1 MRFLPIK
8 KKYVG
13 CPSFAQT
20 LLMFHRCSVCTWILT
35 SSFKVLIDEQMTTFL
50 FPLSTYVGH
59 RYVVLDVPLLF
70 ETRRLTQ
77 FLNHTVV
84 VYR

>member
-1 MRFLPIK
+1 MLF
-8 KKYVG
+8 Y
-13 CPSFAQT
+13 SASQY
-20 LLMFHRCSVCTWILT
+20 LLLCVS
-35 SSFKVLIDEQMTTFL
+35 QG
-50 FPLSTYVGH
+50 Y

-84 VYR
+84 VYW

>member
-1 MRFLPIK
+1 MSVNVLKLIHSVSQ
-8 KKYVG
+8 YLLSS
-13 CPSFAQT
+13 PSS
-20 LLMFHRCSVCTWILT
+20 LYLG
-35 SSFKVLIDEQMTTFL
+35 
-50 FPLSTYVGH
+50 Y

-84 VYR
+84 VYW

>member
-1 MRFLPIK
+1 ML
-8 KKYVG
+8 
-13 CPSFAQT
+13 S
-20 LLMFHRCSVCTWILT
+20 
-35 SSFKVLIDEQMTTFL
+35 
-50 FPLSTYVGH
+50 PLSFSPGY

-84 VYR
+84 VYW